1 MIIGIDA
8 RFYGP
13 KQKGLGRYVQK
24 LVNHLEKAD
33 LHNQYI
39 IFLRKENW
47 SEYEPTNP
55 NFKKVL
61 ADCRWYGLKEQLLLP
76 IKIRQHKIDLMHF
89 PHFNI
94 PVFSFVPFVVTI
106 HDLVLKRFP
115 TRRAS
120 QLGFLKYWLKNLAY
134 RFVIWLSVSRSKK
147 IITVSDYTKKDIL
160 NYFKVNPEKIEVIY
174 EGKPDLKYAKT
185 NAGQKLLQK
194 LKIPQPYLL
203 YVGNAYPHKNLE
215 RLILAFAEIR
225 NQNCQ
230 LVLVGGL
237 DYFYKKLKEFI
248 LSAKLSKR
256 DLIVFTNFVSDEQL
270 AYLYQKASL
279 YVFPS
284 LGEGFGLPPL
294 EAIAYGTPVVSSR
307 AGCLPEI
314 LSEAAVYFD
323 PNNINEMAQKIEEVL
338 QNESIRRDL
347 IEKGKNLIKKYSWQK
362 MALKTRDVYQREI
375 MI

>member
-1 MIIGIDA
+1 
-8 RFYGP
+8 
-13 KQKGLGRYVQK
+13 
-24 LVNHLEKAD
+24 
-33 LHNQYI
+33 
-39 IFLRKENW
+39 
-47 SEYEPTNP
+47 
-55 NFKKVL
+55 
-61 ADCRWYGLKEQLLLP
+61 
-76 IKIRQHKIDLMHF
+76 
-89 PHFNI
+89 
-94 PVFSFVPFVVTI
+94 
-106 HDLVLKRFP
+106 
-115 TRRAS
+115 
-120 QLGFLKYWLKNLAY
+120 
-134 RFVIWLSVSRSKK
+134 
-147 IITVSDYTKKDIL
+147 
-160 NYFKVNPEKIEVIY
+160 
-174 EGKPDLKYAKT
+174 
-185 NAGQKLLQK
+185 
-194 LKIPQPYLL
+194 
-203 YVGNAYPHKNLE
+203 
-215 RLILAFAEIR
+215 
-225 NQNCQ
+225 
-230 LVLVGGL
+230 LVGGL